1 MSLNFKNQKGISLVS
16 LVVVVI
22 MLLILSA
29 MLIYNAQDTVYISG
43 LTNLYTD
50 IDLLREKVSEYYEE
64 YGELPAEIEYTNTS
78 DLNVVLTAEEQ
89 SSTFYVIDLESMQ
102 GITLNYGEDY
112 DNIKANVANADTYTD
127 VYIVNDQSHN
137 VFYVK
142 GVTVTTDDGTQ
153 TYYTD
158 YLEPSTTTIDLR
170 YIDGVLI
177 PEGYYYIGKTEENGN
192 EYMVISDVEGEEID
206 LSKTNQ
212 YIWVNQVSILESKP
226 NSVILEEN
234 QNEEDFIV
242 SVNFYKGYF
251 KNIDGY
257 VQYSEPK
264 ENLAT
269 KSISASDISS
279 NPNKYYGKTVNYSAN
294 DITDWKIFYADSD
307 NIFLITSDYLPIE
320 KVPTLET
327 GMTTTGT
334 YQAYWDSVPTEQTVT
349 SLNSSFMFTGFS
361 DYSTNDNAKCV
372 STLLNTSNW
381 SGFVNSTYADY
392 CIGSPTL
399 EMWVAS
405 WNNNYPSDLLYCNN
419 PSSWGYYIGTSS
431 SPTTY
436 NISLN
441 SYTGYSNTLY
451 YPHTVGYN
459 NCSGYWL
466 ASPSACRKGTI
477 MSLHC
482 EDKLTFYDYNET
494 TISVRPL
501 VRLQYGVNLT
511 TENAGTCDFGL
522 SQ

>member
-1 MSLNFKNQKGISLVS
+1 MIKTNEKGITLVALIIIIIILIILTGIGVNYGS
-16 LVVVVI
+16 SVVETSRFTEFKTELKTIQARVNELNEADELEIGNALTSEQNEFIDANTNNVVTDI
-22 MLLILSA
+22 
-29 MLIYNAQDTVYISG
+29 IYNGKTETLEKQAIKEGFRYLESA
-43 LTNLYTD
+43 D
-50 IDLLREKVSEYYEE
+50 IEEDLMLEGITRSY
-64 YGELPAEIEYTNTS
+64 LINIEYRYVICYEGFTYKGTTYYMSEQMEDSIYNVQYQNKNPSTGSFEVETAVIEKNTKWKIEIS
-78 DLNVVLTAEEQ
+78 NINYEGNISNWTVKYKLEDNSYWDTTDNL
-89 SSTFYVIDLESMQ
+89 TFYVKKAGTYIINVVHGNEVDL
-102 GITLNYGEDY
+102 
-112 DNIKANVANADTYTD
+112 
-127 VYIVNDQSHN
+127 
-137 VFYVK
+137 
-142 GVTVTTDDGTQ
+142 GTQ
-153 TYYTD
+153 ETVASLLVD
-158 YLEPSTTTIDLR
+158 AEDINNNPS
-170 YIDGVLI
+170 
-177 PEGYYYIGKTEENGN
+177 E
-192 EYMVISDVEGEEID
+192 
-206 LSKTNQ
+206 
-212 YIWVNQVSILESKP
+212 
-226 NSVILEEN
+226 
-234 QNEEDFIV
+234 
-242 SVNFYKGYF
+242 
-251 KNIDGY
+251 
-257 VQYSEPK
+257 
-264 ENLAT
+264 
-269 KSISASDISS
+269 
-279 NPNKYYGKTVNYSAN
+279 YYGKTVNYSAN